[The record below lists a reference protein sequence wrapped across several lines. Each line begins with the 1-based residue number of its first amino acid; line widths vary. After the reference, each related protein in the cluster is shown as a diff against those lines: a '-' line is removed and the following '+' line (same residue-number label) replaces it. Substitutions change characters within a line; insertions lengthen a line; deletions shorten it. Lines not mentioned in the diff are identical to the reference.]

1 MWQITKQEHVVKF
14 NKLKHQ
20 FRSNQQRKLSRK
32 IVKFARFFN
41 FFQYMNLN
49 LEHIEFCDIVPF

>member
-32 IVKFARFFN
+32 IVKFGRFFH
-41 FFQYMNLN
+41 FFSIYEFKLRTYRNL
-49 LEHIEFCDIVPF
+49 